1 MKTWMVSCSALLFGA
16 GPAWAGETPV
26 YKPVPLWVVPAPPV
40 DSIKTS
46 GEPPVVVILDT
57 QQRLGDGT
65 VADYRDTAMRVASAE
80 LLDKIGTV
88 TVSWI
93 PDKGDLIL
101 HRVEIIRGPEHLD
114 QLKAGERFT
123 VLRREAGLERR
134 ELNGVL
140 TATMPV
146 KGLRI
151 GDILR
156 VSFTTTQSD
165 AALKGHVQ
173 AVAPVLPE
181 PFRAGFARARLSWP
195 EKSEIVWKTF
205 LTGADPQLETI
216 GGFRTLTVMMP
227 VAKQPE
233 VPDDAPARFAHPP
246 LLEAT
251 DFAGW
256 QDVSKTMAPL
266 FATDGLIVPGSALA
280 KEVDRIKAEQATP
293 VARAAAALRVVQ
305 DKISYLLL
313 GMNGGNYVPQPPA
326 ETWTLRYGDCKAK
339 TLLLLAMLH
348 RMGIEAEPALAS
360 IQANGLLPVQLAAP
374 GAFDHVLVRATIDG
388 KTLWLDGT
396 QSGTRLPDI
405 YDTPMLR
412 YVLPLRS
419 TGASLMPIAMKPD
432 ARPSL
437 SVTTDY
443 DQTAGI
449 DLPTVIKTVI
459 SVRGGPAAAMQTG
472 YSQANAETR
481 RDMAQSMVNTV
492 FNQPLLGESEFKYD
506 PETAIATVT
515 ATGLITTPWGRDGQ
529 TAEQG
534 IDNGIEGIEF
544 APDRARMAWHDIP
557 VVTGGLT
564 SMASRARYHLPEAG
578 KGYVLEGDRSIDG
591 SLGGALVSRKAGITG
606 DVVEAEE
613 RIDRLGAEIAPDA
626 IAVTRARLAGAQT
639 RLLKIKAPKNA
650 ERRWDGPIK
659 GHDDPRYAVLEKIY
673 SQAIIADP
681 DEIYGYDSRASFRAG
696 IFDRKG
702 AIEDLTHAIAIA
714 PAIPLYLRR
723 AGLYEDLGNMK
734 SALADAKTALA
745 LDPSSP
751 AATLQIARY
760 EERSGDA
767 AAALSLLQERID
779 AGGKDRYDYTIAKS
793 QILADS
799 GRAEQALAMVDTAIA
814 EKPGNPQ
821 LLNQRCWLKGTHNI
835 SAETALKDCTK
846 AIELSDNP
854 ASMLD
859 SRAMAYF
866 RLGRSEDALTD
877 LDAALDENPAL
888 PESLFMR
895 AVIRQ
900 KLGQNAAAAA
910 DLKFA
915 RLLSPMVD
923 RDYKVWGISAN

>member
-1 MKTWMVSCSALLFGA
+1 MKRWMLSCSALLFAA
-16 GPAWAGETPV
+16 GPAWAGETPL
-26 YKPVPLWVVPAPPV
+26 YQPAPAWVVAAPST
-40 DSIKTS
+40 DSIKME
-46 GEPPVVVILDT
+46 GEPPVVAILDN
-57 QQRLGDGT
+57 QQRLGGGA

-93 PDKGDLIL
+93 PDKGDLIV
-101 HRVEIIRGPEHLD
+101 HRVEIIRGTEHLD

-165 AALKGHVQ
+165 IALKGHVQ
-173 AVAPVLPE
+173 SVAPVLPE
-181 PFRAGFARARLSWP
+181 PFRAGFARVRLSWP
-195 EKSEIVWKTF
+195 EKSDVAWKTF
-205 LTGADPQLETI
+205 LTGADPKLETA
-216 GGFRTLTVMMP
+216 GGFRTLTIMIP
-227 VAKQPE
+227 VEKQPE

-266 FATDGLIVPGSALA
+266 FATDGLIMPGSALA
-280 KEVDRIKAEQATP
+280 KEVDRIEAEQSGQ
-293 VARAAAALRVVQ
+293 VARATAALRVVQ

-348 RMGIEAEPALAS
+348 QMGIEAEPTLAS
-360 IQANGLLPVQLAAP
+360 VQANGLLPVQLPAP

-388 KTLWLDGT
+388 RTLWLDGT
-396 QSGTRLPDI
+396 QSGTRLADI
-405 YDTPMLR
+405 YDTPPLR

-419 TGASLMPIAMKPD
+419 AGAALMPIAMKPD
-432 ARPSL
+432 ARALL

-449 DLPTVIKTVI
+449 DLPTVVKTVI
-459 SVRGGPAAAMQTG
+459 SIRGGPAAAMQTA
-472 YSQANAETR
+472 YSQANAETK
-481 RDMAQSMVNTV
+481 RDMAQSLVNNV
-492 FNQPLLGESEFKYD
+492 LNQPLLSESAFKYD
-506 PETAIATVT
+506 PETAIATIT
-515 ATGLITTPWGRDGQ
+515 ATGLLTTPWDRDGQ
-529 TAEQG
+529 TVEQ
-534 IDNGIEGIEF
+534 DVDRMVDGIEF

-557 VVTGGLT
+557 VVTKGV
-564 SMASRARYHLPEAG
+564 SSIASHARYHLPDAG
-578 KGYVLEGDRSIDG
+578 KGYVLEGDRSINA
-591 SLGGALVSRKAGITG
+591 SLGGAVVSRKASIKD
-606 DVVEAEE
+606 DVVETDS
-613 RIDRLGAEIAPDA
+613 RIDQLGVEIAPDA
-626 IAVTRARLAGAQT
+626 IAATRARLAEAQT
-639 RLLKIKAPKNA
+639 RLLKIKAPKTA
-650 ERRWDGPIK
+650 ARRWEGPIN
-659 GHDDPRYAVLEKIY
+659 GHDDPRYAALERIY
-673 SQAIIADP
+673 AQAILADP
-681 DEIYGYDSRASFRAG
+681 DKAYGYDSRASFRAG

-702 AIEDLTHAIAIA
+702 AIDDLTHAIAIA

-734 SALADAKTALA
+734 SALADAKAALA
-745 LDPSSP
+745 LDPSSQ
-751 AATLQIARY
+751 AAAMQIARY

-767 AAALSLLQERID
+767 AAALALLQERID
-779 AGGKDRYDYTIAKS
+779 AGGKDRYDYIVVKS
-793 QILADS
+793 QMLADT
-799 GRAEQALAMVDTAIA
+799 GHVDQGLAMIDAAIA

-821 LLNQRCWLKGTHNI
+821 LLNQRCWLKGTHDV
-835 SAETALKDCTK
+835 ATQTALKDCTK

-854 ASMLD
+854 APTLD

-877 LDAALDENPAL
+877 LDAALEDNPAL
-888 PESLFMR
+888 PASLFMR
-895 AVIRQ
+895 AIIRQ
-900 KLGQNAAAAA
+900 KLGQTAAAAA
-910 DLKFA
+910 DLKLA
-915 RLLSPMVD
+915 RLIEPTID
-923 RDYKVWGISAN
+923 RDYKAWGISAN